1 MIKTKL
7 LKNLHSW
14 LAALLV
20 LALFSSCKDTRQL
33 TYFQTKLDLKTIST
47 LTPPE
52 AIIQKGDLLSIVVYS
67 DNPKATELYN
77 QPIIA
82 SSSSSPNSGTGGGTA
97 GYEVDEDGNILFQGL
112 GPLHIEGLT
121 KKKLISLLNS
131 KLKDTLLQNPYFSV
145 RFLNLKISV
154 LGEVKQ
160 PGSISIPNERV
171 NILQAI
177 SLAGDFADY
186 AQRDSILIIR
196 ENLDKRELIP
206 VDLSKTDI
214 LNSPNYFL
222 QHNDV
227 VVVPAIKKK
236 SFATDQVTQR
246 NVAIATSILSATAI
260 LINTI
265 VILTR

>member
-7 LKNLHSW
+7 LTNTHSW
-14 LAALLV
+14 LVALL
-20 LALFSSCKDTRQL
+20 ALVCFSSCKDTRQL
-33 TYFQTKLDLKTIST
+33 TYFQKKLDLNTISS

-52 AIIQKGDLLSIVVYS
+52 AIIQKGDILNIVVYS

-77 QPIIA
+77 QPII
-82 SSSSSPNSGTGGGTA
+82 STGSGSPNSGAGGTTA

-112 GPLHIEGLT
+112 GPLHVEGLT
-121 KKKLISLLNS
+121 KKKLVTLLNS
-131 KLKDTLLQNPYFSV
+131 KLKDTLLQNPYFSI
-145 RFLNLKISV
+145 RFMNLKISV

-186 AQRDSILIIR
+186 AQRDSVLIIR
-196 ENLDKRELIP
+196 ENLDKREIVA

-265 VILTR
+265 VIITR